1 MSKEPN
7 TLNQPAA
14 KPSRSVLFGAAFLM
28 ATSAIGPGFLT
39 QTSTFTAQHG
49 AALALIIVMAI
60 IMDITAQMNI
70 WSVVTVSKMRAQDV
84 CNKLL
89 PGLGYVIA
97 ILVAIGGLAFNVG
110 NVGGVALG
118 FNAMF
123 GLDQTIGAV
132 VAGCLGIIIFI
143 NKNAKTIMDKVA
155 TLLAAIILITVL
167 VVAVISQPP
176 LGEVA
181 KGVTRVDYLLN
192 PENNAFTA
200 LTTLLGGSC
209 GGYIAFSGAHRLLDA
224 GISGPENVGHVRKS
238 VIQGC
243 GTSGAVRILL
253 FLAVLGTC
261 MSGTQ
266 WLAEN
271 AQIITD
277 AANGGNPA
285 AEAFRLAAGDF
296 GYRLF
301 GLCLFSAG
309 VSSVV
314 GAAFTSVSV
323 VGAAFTSVSF
333 LKTLHPFINKYE
345 RQFVVGFIAFSTLM
359 MVIVGNAAQLLIIA
373 GAFNGLILPITL
385 GVMLIASRSKRIV
398 GSEYKHPMPLIIL
411 GAIVVL
417 ISLYSGV
424 QAVPGIL
431 DLFG

>member
-1 MSKEPN
+1 MSNQPN
-7 TLNQPAA
+7 TAAA

-49 AALALIIVMAI
+49 AALALVIVLAI
-60 IMDITAQMNI
+60 IMDMTAQMNI

-84 CNKLL
+84 ANKLL
-89 PGLGYVIA
+89 PGLGIVIA

-118 FNAMF
+118 FNAMI
-123 GLDQTIGAV
+123 GLDQKVGAV

-155 TLLAAIILITVL
+155 TILAAVILVTVL
-167 VVAVISQPP
+167 VVAIISEPP
-176 LGEVA
+176 LGEVG
-181 KGVTRVDYLLN
+181 KGLVDFQYLLDPKTN
-192 PENNAFTA
+192 MFTA

-224 GISGPENVGHVRKS
+224 GISGPENIGHVRKS
-238 VIQGC
+238 VLQGC

-266 WLAEN
+266 WIAEN
-271 AQIITD
+271 AKIITD
-277 AANGGNPA
+277 AATNGGNPA
-285 AEAFRLAAGDF
+285 AEAFRLAAGDL

-314 GAAFTSVSV
+314 GAAY
-323 VGAAFTSVSF
+323 TSVSF
-333 LKTLHPFINKYE
+333 LKTLHPFIAKYE

-359 MVIVGNAAQLLIIA
+359 MVIVGNAAALLIIA
-373 GAFNGLILPITL
+373 GAFNGLILPVTL
-385 GVMLIASRSKRIV
+385 GVMLFAGHKTRIV
-398 GSEYKHPMPLIIL
+398 GTEYKHPVWLTVL
-411 GAIVVL
+411 GAIVVV
-417 ISLYSGV
+417 IALYSGIK
-424 QAVPGIL
+424 AVPGIMA
-431 DLFG
+431 LFG

>member
-1 MSKEPN
+1 MSNQPN
-7 TLNQPAA
+7 TAAA

-49 AALALIIVMAI
+49 AALALVIVLAI
-60 IMDITAQMNI
+60 VMDITAQMNI

-84 CNKLL
+84 ANKLL
-89 PGLGYVIA
+89 PGLGVIIA

-118 FNAMF
+118 FNAMI
-123 GLDQTIGAV
+123 GLDQKVGAV

-155 TLLAAIILITVL
+155 TILAAIILITVL
-167 VVAVISQPP
+167 VVAIISEPP
-176 LGEVA
+176 LGEVG
-181 KGVTRVDYLLN
+181 KGLVDFQYLLN
-192 PENNAFTA
+192 PETNMFTA

-224 GISGPENVGHVRKS
+224 GISGPENIGHVRKS
-238 VIQGC
+238 DLQGC
-243 GTSGAVRILL
+243 GTSGAERILQ
-253 FLAVLGTC
+253 FLAVLGTS

-266 WLAEN
+266 RQAEN
-271 AQIITD
+271 AKIITD
-277 AANGGNPA
+277 AATSGGNPA
-285 AEAFRLAAGDF
+285 AEAFRLAAGDL

-314 GAAFTSVSV
+314 GAAY
-323 VGAAFTSVSF
+323 TSVSF
-333 LKTLHPFINKYE
+333 LKTLHPFIAKYE

-359 MVIVGNAAQLLIIA
+359 MVIVGNAAALLIIA
-373 GAFNGLILPITL
+373 GAFNGLILPVTL
-385 GVMLIASRSKRIV
+385 GVMLFAGHKASIV
-398 GSEYKHPMPLIIL
+398 GSEYKHPMWLTIL
-411 GAIVVL
+411 GAIVVV
-417 ISLYSGV
+417 IALYSGV
-424 QAVPGIL
+424 QAVPGIMA
-431 DLFG
+431 LFG

>member
-1 MSKEPN
+1 MSNQPN
-7 TLNQPAA
+7 TAAA

-49 AALALIIVMAI
+49 AALALVIVLAI
-60 IMDITAQMNI
+60 VMDITAQMNI

-84 CNKLL
+84 ANKLL
-89 PGLGYVIA
+89 PGLGVIIA

-118 FNAMF
+118 FNAMI
-123 GLDQTIGAV
+123 GLDQKVGAV

-155 TLLAAIILITVL
+155 TILAAIILITVL
-167 VVAVISQPP
+167 VVAIISEPP
-176 LGEVA
+176 LGEVG
-181 KGVTRVDYLLN
+181 KGLVDFQYLLN
-192 PENNAFTA
+192 PETNMFTA

-224 GISGPENVGHVRKS
+224 GISGPENIGHVRKS
-238 VIQGC
+238 VLQGC

-271 AQIITD
+271 AKIITD
-277 AANGGNPA
+277 AATSGGNPA
-285 AEAFRLAAGDF
+285 AEAFRLAAGDL

-314 GAAFTSVSV
+314 GAAY
-323 VGAAFTSVSF
+323 TSVSF
-333 LKTLHPFINKYE
+333 LKTLHPFIAKYE

-359 MVIVGNAAQLLIIA
+359 MVIVGNAAALLIIA
-373 GAFNGLILPITL
+373 GAFNGLILPVTL
-385 GVMLIASRSKRIV
+385 GVMLFAGHKASIV
-398 GSEYKHPMPLIIL
+398 GSEYKHPMWLTIL
-411 GAIVVL
+411 GAIVVV
-417 ISLYSGV
+417 IALYSGV
-424 QAVPGIL
+424 QAVPGIMA
-431 DLFG
+431 LFG

>member
-1 MSKEPN
+1 MSNQPN
-7 TLNQPAA
+7 TAAA

-49 AALALIIVMAI
+49 AALALVIVLAI
-60 IMDITAQMNI
+60 IMDMTAQMNI

-84 CNKLL
+84 ANKLL
-89 PGLGYVIA
+89 PGLGVIIA

-118 FNAMF
+118 FNAMI
-123 GLDQTIGAV
+123 GLDQKVGAV

-155 TLLAAIILITVL
+155 TILAAVILVTVL
-167 VVAVISQPP
+167 VVAIISEPP
-176 LGEVA
+176 LGEVG
-181 KGVTRVDYLLN
+181 KGLVDFQYLLDPKTN
-192 PENNAFTA
+192 MFTA

-224 GISGPENVGHVRKS
+224 GISGPENIGHVRKS
-238 VIQGC
+238 VLQGC

-266 WLAEN
+266 WIAEN
-271 AQIITD
+271 AKIITD

-285 AEAFRLAAGDF
+285 AEAFRLAAGDL

-314 GAAFTSVSV
+314 GAAFTSVS
-323 VGAAFTSVSF
+323 F
-333 LKTLHPFINKYE
+333 LKTLHPFIAKYE

-373 GAFNGLILPITL
+373 GAFNGLILPVTL

-398 GSEYKHPMPLIIL
+398 GTEYKHPIPLIIL
-411 GAIVVL
+411 GAIVVG

-431 DLFG
+431 QLFG

>member
-1 MSKEPN
+1 MSNQPN
-7 TLNQPAA
+7 TAAA

-49 AALALIIVMAI
+49 AALALVIVLAIVMD
-60 IMDITAQMNI
+60 MTAQMNI

-84 CNKLL
+84 ANKLL
-89 PGLGYVIA
+89 PGLGVIIA

-118 FNAMF
+118 FNAMI
-123 GLDQTIGAV
+123 GLDQKVGAV

-155 TLLAAIILITVL
+155 TILAAIILVTVL
-167 VVAVISQPP
+167 VVAIISEPP
-176 LGEVA
+176 LGEVG
-181 KGVTRVDYLLN
+181 KGLVNFNYLMD
-192 PENNAFTA
+192 PDTKMFTA

-224 GISGPENVGHVRKS
+224 GISGPENIGHVRKS
-238 VIQGC
+238 VLQGC

-266 WLAEN
+266 WIAEN
-271 AQIITD
+271 AKIITD
-277 AANGGNPA
+277 AATNGGNPA
-285 AEAFRLAAGDF
+285 AEAFRLAAGDL

-314 GAAFTSVSV
+314 GAAY
-323 VGAAFTSVSF
+323 TSVSF
-333 LKTLHPFINKYE
+333 LKTLHPFIAKYE

-359 MVIVGNAAQLLIIA
+359 MVILGNAAALLIIA
-373 GAFNGLILPITL
+373 GAFNGLILPVTL
-385 GVMLIASRSKRIV
+385 GVMLFAGHKASIV
-398 GSEYKHPMPLIIL
+398 GNEYKHPMWLTIL
-411 GAIVVL
+411 GAIVVV
-417 ISLYSGV
+417 IALYSGIK
-424 QAVPGIL
+424 AVPGIMA
-431 DLFG
+431 LFG